1 MSNNPIVCW
10 YITVGYK
17 DGSSHIL
24 EVSEGY
30 PPTVTE
36 RIDKYLEENYEV
48 NWED

>member
-1 MSNNPIVCW
+1 MPDNPIVCW

-17 DGSSHIL
+17 NGTQQVL
-24 EVSEGY
+24 EAPEGY

-48 NWED
+48 DWEV